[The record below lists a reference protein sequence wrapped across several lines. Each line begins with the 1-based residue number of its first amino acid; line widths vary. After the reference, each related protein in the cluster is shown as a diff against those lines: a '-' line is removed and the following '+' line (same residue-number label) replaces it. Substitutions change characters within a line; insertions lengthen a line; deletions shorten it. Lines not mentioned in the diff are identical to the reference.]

1 MYILRIIS
9 YIGLVLVFINT
20 IIYFIGFAPKG
31 KAYKFFVIYL
41 FALSVIQTAAEIY
54 ASKGLN
60 NHFLST
66 YYLFLQF
73 ILLSCFFYHLF
84 KDIKNKKSSII
95 KYTSL
100 SILIGLTVQYSIYPE
115 TYYVFNSIGFLLTT
129 SAIILY
135 SVFYLFEQMSKKLPF
150 YYTNIGIFI
159 YFISSSLI
167 FASAIAIVSFNDKT
181 NMLIWKINALLFII
195 YQLLILWEWMQNF
208 YLKRINQA

>member
-1 MYILRIIS
+1 MYILKILS
-9 YIGLVLVFINT
+9 YIGLLLVYINT
-20 IIYFIGFAPKG
+20 IIYFIGFARKG
-31 KAYKFFVIYL
+31 KAYIFFVIYL
-41 FALSVIQTAAEIY
+41 FALTIIQTAAEIY
-54 ASKGLN
+54 ADRGVN

-66 YYLFLQF
+66 YYLFFQF
-73 ILLSCFFYHLF
+73 ILLSSYFYYLF
-84 KDIKNKKSSII
+84 IDIKNKKSSVI
-95 KYTSL
+95 KYL
-100 SILIGLTVQYSIYPE
+100 SISILLGLIVQYSIFPE
-115 TYYVFNSIGFLLTT
+115 LYYVFNSLGFLLTT

-208 YLKRINQA
+208 YLKLMKRG